1 MEYVF
6 LSYETGKK
14 QGNKK
19 RVVLCKGEEVPVLVH
34 SSKGLGTPWGGE
46 HTHLGTSPRTKYGQ

>member
-19 RVVLCKGEEVPVLVH
+19 RVVLRKGEEVPVLVH
-34 SSKGLGTPWGGE
+34 SSKV
-46 HTHLGTSPRTKYGQ
+46 